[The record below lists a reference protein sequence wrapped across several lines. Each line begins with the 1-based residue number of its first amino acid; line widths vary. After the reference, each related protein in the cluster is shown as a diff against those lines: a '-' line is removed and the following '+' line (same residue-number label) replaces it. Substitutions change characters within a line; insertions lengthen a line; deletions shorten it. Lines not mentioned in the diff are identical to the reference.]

1 MGLMNYQLIS
11 DYKDNELYR
20 KTFNDL
26 AESTFDI
33 NFEEWYKHGF
43 WNDKYVCYSYLDKNK
58 VIANVSINKMDLI
71 YQGNDYRALQIGTVM
86 THPDYRNQGLAQEL
100 INHVISKYEQD
111 YDFFYLFANDT
122 VLDFYPKFGFER
134 VQESSFT
141 VDATSLKKRNYKIK
155 KLNPDDELDFQL
167 ISRIV
172 SNWVPL
178 SSILDVKN
186 SEDLLMFYLLIALR
200 DAIYYIEELD
210 AIVLYEQEEEDLY
223 VLDIISTKKL
233 DIVEVLGFLANKKIE
248 TIHVSFTPE
257 KNKYIDAAY
266 IIETEDMLFMRPNLF
281 TADPYFL
288 FPATS
293 HA

>member
-1 MGLMNYQLIS
+1 MELMNYQLIS

-172 SNWVPL
+172 SNRVPL

-186 SEDLLMFYLLIALR
+186 SEDLLMFYLLIVLR

>member
-1 MGLMNYQLIS
+1 MNYQLIS

-155 KLNPDDELDFQL
+155 KLNPDDESDFQL

-172 SNWVPL
+172 SNRVPL

-266 IIETEDMLFMRPNLF
+266 IIETEDMLFIRPNLF